1 MSLSVDIEKKL
12 GAFTLHSKF
21 EAPDETMA
29 LLGAS
34 GCGKS
39 MTLKC
44 IAGIVTPD
52 RGRIVLGDRVL
63 FDSEKKINLPPQQRK
78 VGYLFQQ
85 YALFPNM
92 SVEQNILC
100 GIRSGDKA
108 EKRRVLAEKI
118 RMFRLEG
125 LEKKHPAQLSG
136 GQQQRC
142 AIARA
147 IAVKPSLILA
157 DEPTGN
163 LDKKTGREILQIFR
177 ELHQAGN
184 TIVLITHDPKVA
196 QSAERVIRIE
206 DGQLYEN
213 QEVPQDDLPVV

>member
-12 GAFTLHSKF
+12 GAFHLHSQF
-21 EAPDETMA
+21 EVPDETMA

-52 RGRIVLGDRVL
+52 RGRIVLGGRVL
-63 FDSEKKINLPPQQRK
+63 FDSEKKINLPPQQRR

-85 YALFPNM
+85 YGLFPNM

-136 GQQQRC
+136 GQQQRVRS
-142 AIARA
+142 RA
-147 IAVKPSLILA
+147 FCVPSRRRFCSTSRSPRWTA
-157 DEPTGN
+157 T
-163 LDKKTGREILQIFR
+163 
-177 ELHQAGN
+177 
-184 TIVLITHDPKVA
+184 
-196 QSAERVIRIE
+196 
-206 DGQLYEN
+206 
-213 QEVPQDDLPVV
+213 

>member
-1 MSLSVDIEKKL
+1 M
-12 GAFTLHSKF
+12 
-21 EAPDETMA
+21 
-29 LLGAS
+29 
-34 GCGKS
+34 
-39 MTLKC
+39 
-44 IAGIVTPD
+44 
-52 RGRIVLGDRVL
+52 
-63 FDSEKKINLPPQQRK
+63 
-78 VGYLFQQ
+78 
-85 YALFPNM
+85 
-92 SVEQNILC
+92 
-100 GIRSGDKA
+100 
-108 EKRRVLAEKI
+108 
-118 RMFRLEG
+118 
-125 LEKKHPAQLSG
+125 KHRPAQLSG

-147 IAVKPSLILA
+147 IVVKPSLILA

-206 DGQLYEN
+206 DGRLYEN